1 MAAGGVPGAALGDA
15 RRFGGGAR
23 RLRADD
29 PRLRAL
35 DGGRLA
41 GAHPGGGALLVSP
54 AELEDWLKVVASA
67 GAAVAAW
74 FWVWAPLSRWRARR
88 RLRREEQERTIRY
101 LADAVHA
108 LLRERVR
115 LSMPDGD
122 RWRPR
127 EDQLAQ
133 QAVRIYE
140 QRNALF
146 RADGLEP
153 PPREPDP
160 KDRPLTEAEVIVLI
174 RRTQAIKDMQDRETP
189 AAQQTG
195 ETE

>member
-1 MAAGGVPGAALGDA
+1 VTFLGV
-15 RRFGGGAR
+15 
-23 RLRADD
+23 
-29 PRLRAL
+29 
-35 DGGRLA
+35 
-41 GAHPGGGALLVSP
+41 
-54 AELEDWLKVVASA
+54 
-67 GAAVAAW
+67 
-74 FWVWAPLSRWRARR
+74 VWAAFWGPVGRWRACRR
-88 RLRREEQERTIRY
+88 ARREEQEGTIRY

-115 LSMPDGD
+115 IRMPDGD

-153 PPREPDP
+153 PPRESDP

-174 RRTQAIKDMQDRETP
+174 RRTQAIKDMQDRP

-195 ETE
+195 DTE